1 MKDFRRAHVTRSQ
14 PHSPLELA
22 ERLPP
27 APLPEVEPPQVH
39 EGELTRFVA
48 FGLVSLFKP
57 RNRLVQ
63 LVLLHQVDPDVVVR
77 VAELGIDLDRA
88 EALLGGLR
96 YAALEAHGPPQ
107 EGMCLCCRVHLDGMP
122 VELDRAIQLSPYV
135 AAVGLPPEF
144 RRLPQSLSF
153 FHFSP
158 APWSPGTSAFFE
170 PILRESRHDLF
181 RAPQSIPC
189 SCSIHVIR
197 LLAALVEA
205 GHRSPLFAECGGKPW
220 PRFPQPSLERSG
232 SISEL
237 YMASGRPSRLRAW
250 VGADSRRRRS
260 VAGLLAPLIDP
271 MKLTVA
277 CRWAS
282 WERLRRTLALCSN
295 ITLPRQILYKFY
307 LTYNLYNGMAR

>member
-48 FGLVSLFKP
+48 FGLLSLFKP

-153 FHFSP
+153 FHFSGP
-158 APWSPGTSAFFE
+158 LVIRHIG
-170 PILRESRHDLF
+170 ILRTHPPRISSRSLPGAAIHSVLLF
-181 RAPQSIPC
+181 DPRHP
-189 SCSIHVIR
+189 
-197 LLAALVEA
+197 AA
-205 GHRSPLFAECGGKPW
+205 R
-220 PRFPQPSLERSG
+220 
-232 SISEL
+232 
-237 YMASGRPSRLRAW
+237 
-250 VGADSRRRRS
+250 GAR
-260 VAGLLAPLIDP
+260 
-271 MKLTVA
+271 
-277 CRWAS
+277 
-282 WERLRRTLALCSN
+282 
-295 ITLPRQILYKFY
+295 
-307 LTYNLYNGMAR
+307 